1 MTDVVMAAD
10 TVKLFIVD
18 HPVRGNFAHK
28 VPVTI
33 QTVGIQYSAISR
45 LNANWIAKIP
55 KRKGDGMMI
64 AVSGLRHPFAEK
76 VMRHVAIVAG
86 GESVMAGFLPAV
98 KLIAHDVA
106 VYARFGI
113 IRKVGGAPR
122 IIKCIPAGA
131 QQYSQQG
138 TKQQPHFLR
147 FPLQFRITGHRTK

>member
-33 QTVGIQYSAISR
+33 QTVGIQYRAISR

-64 AVSGLRHPFAEK
+64 AVPGLRHPFAEK

-86 GESVMAGFLPAV
+86 GERVVTGFFPAV
-98 KLIAHDVA
+98 ILALHDVT
-106 VYARFGI
+106 VHTRLWI
-113 IRKVGGAPR
+113 VRKIGRAPR
-122 IIKCIPAGA
+122 IVKCVPAGT
-131 QQYSQQG
+131 QQYPQQR
-138 TKQQPHFLR
+138 TKQQLHSPGSPIRLDES
-147 FPLQFRITGHRTK
+147 G